1 MLKLKLKLLTILA
14 IMLQSIPRRSTMRE
28 TAANGIR
35 SIPSPWRNSVS
46 CCLTR
51 SYLLSVSI
59 SYSASLWKMDV
70 LSWCLHRWLK
80 LNTTKRGQI
89 VQKKVSDILP
99 KTEIL
104 AQLAEEAS
112 ELAQAALKLRRALDG
127 TNPTPKSVEECLENI
142 QEEMAD
148 VFVCLTM
155 FGKSAERD
163 GILIY
168 NRYMEKIIKIEN
180 EKEARWISRLEAK
193 EQSDE

>member
-1 MLKLKLKLLTILA
+1 M
-14 IMLQSIPRRSTMRE
+14 S
-28 TAANGIR
+28 
-35 SIPSPWRNSVS
+35 
-46 CCLTR
+46 
-51 SYLLSVSI
+51 
-59 SYSASLWKMDV
+59 
-70 LSWCLHRWLK
+70 
-80 LNTTKRGQI
+80 
-89 VQKKVSDILP
+89 KKVSDILP

-127 TNPTPKSVEECLENI
+127 TNPTPKSVAECLENI

-168 NRYMEKIIKIEN
+168 NRYMEKVIKIEY
-180 EKEARWISRLEAK
+180 EKEARWLHRLQDK